1 MSMSNFPRGNSLLQ
15 NCFSLI
21 SSSQHCSRSASTH
34 FPSSG
39 KNLLQNC
46 ITTVLLNAMC
56 RVLHLAYFLSG
67 PLECKLLNFSFLNSD
82 PDKFRINNYC
92 SLYRKLLIMT
102 SWITRMMFRTGLV
115 KIISGLELVIGQ
127 NLIKK
132 KT

>member
-67 PLECKLLNFSFLNSD
+67 SLAYKLFNFSFLNSD
-82 PDKFRINNYC
+82 PDKFRINNY
-92 SLYRKLLIMT
+92 SNLYRKLLIMT